1 MVEMEDCICG
11 GCGAARPETPGPCP
25 SCGDTRR
32 KLGVTITEKVSASV
46 SVSAGVKRGQE
57 SWGYF
62 YMVGGVVLAVV
73 LTAISV
79 LDGIPGWARA
89 IAIVC
94 VAIIIIVAFADSGR
108 LHNLLLRL
116 KRAYEDKER

>member
-1 MVEMEDCICG
+1 M
-11 GCGAARPETPGPCP
+11 
-25 SCGDTRR
+25 
-32 KLGVTITEKVSASV
+32 TITEKVSASV

-116 KRAYEDKER
+116 KRIYEDKER